1 VRVSSAAGGQGHLD
15 VVMGLTSPFAAGV
28 PLAVDDNAVATAGG
42 GEVPVFVIENDV
54 LGSLPLSASPLAIIG
69 TPTAGTATIRT
80 DALTGALYVGYLPS
94 NLAGIETFQYAVRN
108 AEGQSNVATVTVEV
122 VPNPNPT
129 PVAVNDPTVGA
140 LALTTGATITVNVLG
155 NDSGNGG
162 TLDPASVLVS
172 SVTGGTAVVNP
183 ANGTINYTAGAATG
197 NFSITYTVANTN
209 GLRSN
214 PASVALT
221 VTAPETITLK
231 GAQCQ
236 RQGTQWVVQGSSTVQ
251 TGTMTIFNVGL
262 VPAAPVV
269 SQIIANVPISAGKWQ
284 YNVKGG
290 PACVSPI
297 SLQSTGGGK
306 LQNVNVAIK

>member
-1 VRVSSAAGGQGHLD
+1 
-15 VVMGLTSPFAAGV
+15 M
-28 PLAVDDNAVATAGG
+28 
-42 GEVPVFVIENDV
+42 
-54 LGSLPLSASPLAIIG
+54 
-69 TPTAGTATIRT
+69 
-80 DALTGALYVGYLPS
+80 
-94 NLAGIETFQYAVRN
+94 RN
-108 AEGQSNVATVTVEV
+108 AEGQSNVATVTVDV
-122 VPNPNPT
+122 GPNPNPT

-140 LALTTGATITVNVLG
+140 LTLTTGATITVNVLG

-183 ANGTINYTAGAATG
+183 ANGAISYTAGAATG

-214 PASVALT
+214 AATVALT

-236 RQGTQWVVQGSSTVQ
+236 RQGTQWVVQGSSTTL

-262 VPAAPVV
+262 VPAAPTV